1 MNIAEKLSDY
11 SYSINFE
18 NLPKEVIHEV
28 KKRVIDSLGCAM
40 GAFNSKPC
48 KIARDVANLYSG
60 KFAATILGTK
70 NKSSVSLAS
79 FSNCAM
85 VRYLD
90 FNDTYLS
97 KEPAH
102 PSDNICAALAIAE
115 AENSSGKELITAIVL
130 GYEIQCRLCDAASLR
145 SKGWDH
151 VTYGAFSTSL
161 MASKLMKLPKTKIVH
176 ALGLAGT
183 PNIALRQTRVGE
195 LSMWKG
201 CAFANSAIGGIF
213 AAMLAREGMTG
224 PAPIFEGEKGFMKQ
238 VTGPFKISF
247 DGRFKRFKIMDTY
260 IKKYPAEYHS
270 QASIESA
277 LKLRKELDNIN
288 NIKSIDVEI
297 YKAAVDIIGGEKEKW
312 NPKTKETA
320 DHSLPYIIGAA
331 LIDGTIDLSSF
342 TSKRIND
349 KKLRSLVQKVAVREN
364 KDFTKQYPKSFP
376 QKIIIN
382 LKSGKRISS
391 ELAYP
396 HGHPKNPMTDQEVE
410 NKFRGLS
417 KGLLPQKQMDDVL
430 KKLWNLEKIK
440 NLKDLISMLIIK

>member
-151 VTYGAFSTSL
+151 VTYGAFSSGL
-161 MASKLMKLPKTKIVH
+161 VASKLMDLNIEQTVH
-176 ALGLAGT
+176 TLGISGVA
-183 PNIALRQTRVGE
+183 NIALRQTRTGE

-201 CAFANSAIGGIF
+201 CEFANTARNAVF
-213 AAMLAREGMTG
+213 AAILAKHGMTG
-224 PAPIFEGEKGFMKQ
+224 PSPIFEGEKGFMKL
-238 VTGPFKISF
+238 VSGYFELGDFGGKESHFKIL
-247 DGRFKRFKIMDTY
+247 DTY
-260 IKKYPAEYHS
+260 IKFYPAEYHS
-270 QASIESA
+270 QSAIEAA
-277 LKLRKELDNIN
+277 LKL
-288 NIKSIDVEI
+288 KSEIGDID
-297 YKAAVDIIGGEKEKW
+297 
-312 NPKTKETA
+312 
-320 DHSLPYIIGAA
+320 
-331 LIDGTIDLSSF
+331 TIES
-342 TSKRIND
+342 IE
-349 KKLRSLVQKVAVREN
+349 VRTF
-364 KDFTKQYPKSFP
+364 D
-376 QKIIIN
+376 
-382 LKSGKRISS
+382 
-391 ELAYP
+391 AC
-396 HGHPKNPMTDQEVE
+396 
-410 NKFRGLS
+410 
-417 KGLLPQKQMDDVL
+417 
-430 KKLWNLEKIK
+430 
-440 NLKDLISMLIIK
+440 